1 MSFEGWKEG
10 TLKEIAVI
18 TMGQSPKGESCNKD
32 GVGVPL
38 LNGPTEF
45 GESHPSP
52 IQYTTDPKK
61 LATIGCILF
70 CVRGSVG
77 RMNWADQDYA
87 IGRGLASIKP
97 KHDDTKHF
105 VKGLLEYKLQYLKN
119 VATGSTFP
127 NISKDML
134 ENLPV
139 RIPPLN
145 ERVAISGF
153 IKSIDEKIELNNRI
167 NKNLEEMAQA
177 IFKSWFVDFEPF
189 RDGEF
194 VESELGMIPK
204 GWKVSNFNCLVSNLI
219 GGDWGKE
226 SPQGNYQSKVYC
238 IRGADIP
245 EVAKGSKGKIPVRF
259 ILEKNRQKKALQ
271 DGDIVIEISGG
282 SPTQSTGRVA
292 LINKILLERF
302 NSELICTNFCRVMKM
317 KKRCYSVFVYLYMRY
332 LYDKEVFFLFEN
344 GTTGIKN
351 LDIKEFLEV
360 YRIVVPP
367 DEILE
372 KFNREVE
379 KLFSLIQQLG
389 CENET
394 LSTLRDTLLPKLM
407 SGEIRVPLD

>member
-1 MSFEGWKEG
+1 LDFEKAPSRARRKVRNGDILIS
-10 TLKEIAVI
+10 TVRPNLKHFTILKDPPNNMLVSTGFAVI
-18 TMGQSPKGESCNKD
+18 SAEKIDPYFLYYFLTSD
-32 GVGVPL
+32 RY
-38 LNGPTEF
+38 TEF
-45 GESHPSP
+45 LSNIAENQTSAYPAFNPSVIEETEIYFP
-52 IQYTTDPKK
+52 ERNEQEKISR
-61 LATIGCILF
+61 IL
-70 CVRGSVG
+70 SV
-77 RMNWADQDYA
+77 
-87 IGRGLASIKP
+87 L
-97 KHDDTKHF
+97 
-105 VKGLLEYKLQYLKN
+105 
-119 VATGSTFP
+119 
-127 NISKDML
+127 
-134 ENLPV
+134 
-139 RIPPLN
+139 
-145 ERVAISGF
+145 
-153 IKSIDEKIELNNRI
+153 DEKIELNNRI
-167 NKNLEEMAQA
+167 NKTLEEMAQA

-394 LSTLRDTLLPKLM
+394 LSTLRDTLLP
-407 SGEIRVPLD
+407 